1 MSDCRQF
8 GPAAVLLT
16 LVAAVLVP
24 GAAVAGGFSFSD
36 GFEDGDISDW
46 TTFTAGTGVVEASM
60 NAPPGGGLY
69 SMHIKSVPQGDRAYA
84 LGNAAV
90 FAGLD
95 YTRAYS
101 IDFDFNYDK
110 SNDPNGFHFL
120 EVMAMNGPGAV
131 SRQVGLYLD
140 TPAAG
145 GNPDKLIYRDAA
157 PSNQNVAG
165 LNEDVWYHLAID
177 VDPPAETYGLTLAG
191 PAGTQQ
197 VYAWAASQWVNQVV
211 ISDIPFIGAGQSG
224 GFFPFRFGDRN
235 ADAQAYDHGEAY
247 WDNILIEGAVIP
259 EPGGLALI
267 GLAMLALQ
275 RRRR

>member
-1 MSDCRQF
+1 MSNYRQF
-8 GPAAVLLT
+8 GPAAMLLVF
-16 LVAAVLVP
+16 VAGVLVP
-24 GAAVAGGFSFSD
+24 GVAGAGSFSFSD
-36 GFEDGDISDW
+36 DFEDGDISDW
-46 TTFTAGTGVVEASM
+46 TTVSSESGSVGVSM
-60 NAPPGGGLY
+60 NAPPGGGFW

-84 LGNAAV
+84 LGNPVV
-90 FAGLD
+90 FADLD
-95 YTRAYS
+95 YARAYG
-101 IDFDFNYDK
+101 IDFDFSYDK

-140 TPAAG
+140 TPGAG

-177 VDPPAETYGLTLAG
+177 VDPPAETYDLTLTG

-197 VYAWAASQWVNQVV
+197 VYDWATSLWVNQVAV
-211 ISDIPFIGAGQSG
+211 SDIPFIGAGQSG

-235 ADAQAYDHGEAY
+235 ADDETYDHGEAY
-247 WDNILIEGAVIP
+247 WDNILIQGMVVP
-259 EPGGLALI
+259 EPAGLGLI
-267 GLAMLALQ
+267 GLALLALW